1 MSLAVLELNDQALLI
16 HTEQGQSISEPG
28 FAQLTS
34 KGIETGE
41 VARSIAWRSP
51 QSSFNQYWRQLNQ
64 LPLPSNQ
71 RWARHNAD
79 IAFAQ
84 IEQLLNATAAP
95 EKLILSV
102 PGSFSDEQMSLVTGL
117 IDASSSQLYA
127 VIDSALAAGLD
138 CQNQT
143 WIVELQLHQTVVS
156 LIQPQDKGTQG
167 SIEVVQQELIPD
179 LGIMTIY
186 NSVARHISNSLVT
199 EYRYDPLH
207 NSEGE
212 QTIYDQIPT
221 WLSTLTVK
229 PEVTISISSPKG
241 ELPLVLRKHKIEE
254 LIEGRLA
261 KLTDILESTEKND
274 VVFTHSG
281 AIIGRLVSRFATA
294 RLLSADQGCRN
305 CFSVQQEIALESE
318 QLHRI
323 RSLKTGLLSDKIT
336 INQTHQSGY
345 ATHLLYNNQAWP
357 LATAIS
363 IYLKNDQLSFKSGAD
378 KDATLAL
385 MITDSELGVL
395 YQQPGNEVLLPKSS
409 QPGGS
414 IVIAGHKVK
423 LIEVNNG

>member
-41 VARSIAWRSP
+41 AARSIAWRSP

-199 EYRYDPLH
+199 DYRYDPLH

-254 LIEGRLA
+254 LIESRLA
-261 KLTDILESTEKND
+261 KLTEILESTEKHD

-395 YQQPGNEVLLPKSS
+395 YQQPGNEVLLPRSS

>member
-16 HTEQGQSISEPG
+16 HTEQGQCISEPG

-186 NSVARHISNSLVT
+186 NSVAQYISNSLVT
-199 EYRYDPLH
+199 DYRYDPLH

-261 KLTDILESTEKND
+261 KLTEILESTEKND

-395 YQQPGNEVLLPKSS
+395 YQQPGNEVLLPRSS

>member
-41 VARSIAWRSP
+41 AARSIAWRSP

-186 NSVARHISNSLVT
+186 NSVARHVSNSLVT

-254 LIEGRLA
+254 LIESRLA
-261 KLTDILESTEKND
+261 KLTEILESTEKHD

-395 YQQPGNEVLLPKSS
+395 YQQPGNEVLLPRELSARWFNCHCR
-409 QPGGS
+409 P
-414 IVIAGHKVK
+414 
-423 LIEVNNG
+423 

>member
-117 IDASSSQLYA
+117 IDASSSQLHA
-127 VIDSALAAGLD
+127 VIDSALAAGLH

-186 NSVARHISNSLVT
+186 NSVARHVSNSLVT

-254 LIEGRLA
+254 LIESRLA
-261 KLTDILESTEKND
+261 KLTEILESTEKHD

-323 RSLKTGLLSDKIT
+323 RSLKTGLLLDKIT

-395 YQQPGNEVLLPKSS
+395 YQQPGYEVLLPRSS

-423 LIEVNNG
+423 LIEVTNG

>member
-117 IDASSSQLYA
+117 IDASSSQLHA
-127 VIDSALAAGLD
+127 VIDSALAAGLH

-199 EYRYDPLH
+199 DYRYDPLH

-254 LIEGRLA
+254 LIESRLA
-261 KLTDILESTEKND
+261 KLTEILESTEKHD

-423 LIEVNNG
+423 LIEVTNG

>member
-71 RWARHNAD
+71 RWARHHAD

-102 PGSFSDEQMSLVTGL
+102 PGSLSDEQMSLVTGL
-117 IDASSSQLYA
+117 IDASSSQLHA
-127 VIDSALAAGLD
+127 VIDSALAAGLH

-186 NSVARHISNSLVT
+186 NSVARHVSNSLVT

-254 LIEGRLA
+254 LIESRLA
-261 KLTDILESTEKND
+261 KLTEILESTEKHD

-323 RSLKTGLLSDKIT
+323 RSLKTGLLLDKIT

-345 ATHLLYNNQAWP
+345 ATHLLHNNQAWP

-395 YQQPGNEVLLPKSS
+395 YQQPRYEVLLPRSS

-423 LIEVNNG
+423 LIEVTNG

>member
-186 NSVARHISNSLVT
+186 NSVARHVSNSLVT

-261 KLTDILESTEKND
+261 KLTEILESTEKND

-395 YQQPGNEVLLPKSS
+395 YQQPRYEVLLPRSS

>member
-16 HTEQGQSISEPG
+16 HTEQGQSMSEPG

-102 PGSFSDEQMSLVTGL
+102 PGSFSDDQMSLVTGL
-117 IDASSSQLYA
+117 IDASSSQLHA
-127 VIDSALAAGLD
+127 VIDSALAAGLH

-156 LIQPQDKGTQG
+156 LIQPRDKGTQG

-186 NSVARHISNSLVT
+186 NLVARHVSDRLVT
-199 EYRYDPLH
+199 QYRYDPLH

-254 LIEGRLA
+254 LIESRLA
-261 KLTDILESTEKND
+261 KLTEILESTEKHD

-323 RSLKTGLLSDKIT
+323 RSLKTGLLLDKIT

-395 YQQPGNEVLLPKSS
+395 YQQPGNEVLLPRSS

>member
-199 EYRYDPLH
+199 DYRYDPLH

-254 LIEGRLA
+254 LIESRLA
-261 KLTDILESTEKND
+261 KLTEILESTEKND

-336 INQTHQSGY
+336 TNQTHQSAY

-395 YQQPGNEVLLPKSS
+395 YQQPGNEVLLPRSS

-423 LIEVNNG
+423 LIEVTNG

>member
-41 VARSIAWRSP
+41 AARSIAWRSP

-261 KLTDILESTEKND
+261 KLTEILESTEKND

-336 INQTHQSGY
+336 TNQTHQSAY

>member
-199 EYRYDPLH
+199 DYRYDPLH

-261 KLTDILESTEKND
+261 KLTEILESTEKND

-336 INQTHQSGY
+336 TNQTHQSGY

>member
-261 KLTDILESTEKND
+261 KLTEILESTEKHD

>member
-117 IDASSSQLYA
+117 IDASSSQLHA

-199 EYRYDPLH
+199 DYRYDPLH

-254 LIEGRLA
+254 LIESRLA
-261 KLTDILESTEKND
+261 KLTEILESTEKHD

-395 YQQPGNEVLLPKSS
+395 YQQPGNEVLLPRSS

>member
-117 IDASSSQLYA
+117 IDASSSQLHA
-127 VIDSALAAGLD
+127 VIDSALAAGLH

-186 NSVARHISNSLVT
+186 NSVARHVSNSLVT

-254 LIEGRLA
+254 LIESRLA
-261 KLTDILESTEKND
+261 KLTEILESTEKHD

-395 YQQPGNEVLLPKSS
+395 YQQPGYEVLLPRSS

-423 LIEVNNG
+423 LIEVTNG

>member
-16 HTEQGQSISEPG
+16 HTEQGQSASEPG

-117 IDASSSQLYA
+117 IDASSSQLHA
-127 VIDSALAAGLD
+127 VIDSALAAGLH

-254 LIEGRLA
+254 LIESRLA
-261 KLTDILESTEKND
+261 KLTEILESTEKHD

-323 RSLKTGLLSDKIT
+323 RSLKTGLLLDKIT

-395 YQQPGNEVLLPKSS
+395 YQQPGYEVLLPRSS

>member
-16 HTEQGQSISEPG
+16 HTEQGQSMSEPG

-102 PGSFSDEQMSLVTGL
+102 PGSFSDDQMSLVTGL
-117 IDASSSQLYA
+117 IDASSSQLHA
-127 VIDSALAAGLD
+127 VIDSALAAGLH

-156 LIQPQDKGTQG
+156 LIQPRDKGTQG

-186 NSVARHISNSLVT
+186 NLVARHVSDSLVT
-199 EYRYDPLH
+199 QYRYDPLH

-254 LIEGRLA
+254 LIESRLA
-261 KLTDILESTEKND
+261 KLTEILESTEKHD

-305 CFSVQQEIALESE
+305 CFSVRQEIALESE

-323 RSLKTGLLSDKIT
+323 RSLKTGLLLDKIT

-395 YQQPGNEVLLPKSS
+395 YQQPGNEVLLPRSS

>member
-41 VARSIAWRSP
+41 AARSIAWRSP

-199 EYRYDPLH
+199 DYRYDPLH

-254 LIEGRLA
+254 LIESRLA
-261 KLTDILESTEKND
+261 KLTEILESTEKHD

-336 INQTHQSGY
+336 TNQTHQSAY

>member
-117 IDASSSQLYA
+117 IDASSSQLHA
-127 VIDSALAAGLD
+127 VIDSALAAGLH

-186 NSVARHISNSLVT
+186 NSVARHVSNSLVT

-254 LIEGRLA
+254 LIESRLA
-261 KLTDILESTEKND
+261 KLTEILESTEKHD

>member
-254 LIEGRLA
+254 LIESRLA
-261 KLTDILESTEKND
+261 KLTEILESTEKHD

-323 RSLKTGLLSDKIT
+323 RSLKTGLLSDGIT
-336 INQTHQSGY
+336 TNQTHQSAY

>member
-261 KLTDILESTEKND
+261 KLTEILESTEKHD
-274 VVFTHSG
+274 VIFTHSG

>member
-117 IDASSSQLYA
+117 IDASSSQLHA
-127 VIDSALAAGLD
+127 VIDSALAAGLH

-186 NSVARHISNSLVT
+186 NSVARHVSNSLVT

-254 LIEGRLA
+254 LIESRLA
-261 KLTDILESTEKND
+261 KLTEILESTEKHD

-363 IYLKNDQLSFKSGAD
+363 IYLKNDQLSFKIGAD
-378 KDATLAL
+378 KDATLAV
-385 MITDSELGVL
+385 IIKDSEFCVL
-395 YQQPGNEVLLPKSS
+395 YQQPGNKISLPKNS

-414 IVIAGHKVK
+414 IVIAGHQVN
-423 LIEVNNG
+423 LIEVNHG

>member
-199 EYRYDPLH
+199 DYRYDPLH

-261 KLTDILESTEKND
+261 KLTEILESTEKND

-336 INQTHQSGY
+336 TNQTHQSAY

-395 YQQPGNEVLLPKSS
+395 YQQPGNEVLLPRSS

>member
-117 IDASSSQLYA
+117 IDASSSQLHA
-127 VIDSALAAGLD
+127 VIDSALAAGLH

-186 NSVARHISNSLVT
+186 NSVARHVSNSLVT

-254 LIEGRLA
+254 LIESRLA
-261 KLTDILESTEKND
+261 KLTEILESTEKHD

-395 YQQPGNEVLLPKSS
+395 YQQPGYGVLLPRSS

-423 LIEVNNG
+423 LIEVTNG

>member
-199 EYRYDPLH
+199 DYRYDPLH

-254 LIEGRLA
+254 LIESRLA
-261 KLTDILESTEKND
+261 KLTEILESTEKHD

-336 INQTHQSGY
+336 TNQTHQSAY

-395 YQQPGNEVLLPKSS
+395 YQQPGNEVLLPRSS

>member
-117 IDASSSQLYA
+117 IDASSSQLHA

-254 LIEGRLA
+254 LIESRLA
-261 KLTDILESTEKND
+261 KLTEILESTEKND

-323 RSLKTGLLSDKIT
+323 RSLKTGLLLDKIT

-423 LIEVNNG
+423 LIEVTNG

>member
-41 VARSIAWRSP
+41 AARSIAWRSP

-254 LIEGRLA
+254 LIESRLA
-261 KLTDILESTEKND
+261 KLTEILESTEKHD

-378 KDATLAL
+378 KDAALAL

-395 YQQPGNEVLLPKSS
+395 YQQPGNEVLLPRSS

-423 LIEVNNG
+423 LIEVTNG

>member
-261 KLTDILESTEKND
+261 KLTEILESTEKND

-323 RSLKTGLLSDKIT
+323 RSLKTGLLLDKIT

-395 YQQPGNEVLLPKSS
+395 YQQPGNEVLLPRSS

-423 LIEVNNG
+423 LIEVTNG

>member
-16 HTEQGQSISEPG
+16 HTEQGQSASEPG

-117 IDASSSQLYA
+117 IDASSSQLHA
-127 VIDSALAAGLD
+127 VIDSALAAGLH

-186 NSVARHISNSLVT
+186 NSVARHVSNSLVT

-254 LIEGRLA
+254 LIESRLA
-261 KLTDILESTEKND
+261 KLTEILESTEKHD

-323 RSLKTGLLSDKIT
+323 RSLKTGLLLDKIT

-395 YQQPGNEVLLPKSS
+395 YQQPGNEVLLPRSS

-423 LIEVNNG
+423 LIEVTNG

>member
-186 NSVARHISNSLVT
+186 NSVARHVSNSLVS

-254 LIEGRLA
+254 LIESRLA
-261 KLTDILESTEKND
+261 KLTEILESTEKHD

-336 INQTHQSGY
+336 INQTHQSAY

-395 YQQPGNEVLLPKSS
+395 YQQPGNEVLLPRSS

>member
-199 EYRYDPLH
+199 DYRYDPLH

-254 LIEGRLA
+254 LIESRLA
-261 KLTDILESTEKND
+261 KLTEILESTEKHD

-336 INQTHQSGY
+336 INQTHQSAY

>member
-117 IDASSSQLYA
+117 IDASSSQLHA

-199 EYRYDPLH
+199 DYRYDPLH

-254 LIEGRLA
+254 LIESRLA
-261 KLTDILESTEKND
+261 KLTEILESTEKHD

-323 RSLKTGLLSDKIT
+323 RSLKTGLLLDKIT

>member
-254 LIEGRLA
+254 LIESRLA
-261 KLTDILESTEKND
+261 KLTEILESTEKND

>member
-186 NSVARHISNSLVT
+186 NSVARHVSNSLVS

-254 LIEGRLA
+254 LIESRLA
-261 KLTDILESTEKND
+261 KLTEILESTEKHD

-395 YQQPGNEVLLPKSS
+395 YQQPGYEVLLPKSS

-423 LIEVNNG
+423 LIEVTNG

>member
-16 HTEQGQSISEPG
+16 HTEQGQSMSEPG

-117 IDASSSQLYA
+117 IDASSSQLHA
-127 VIDSALAAGLD
+127 VIDSALAAGLH

-156 LIQPQDKGTQG
+156 LIQPRDKGTQG

-186 NSVARHISNSLVT
+186 NSVARYVSNSLVT

-254 LIEGRLA
+254 LIESRLA
-261 KLTDILESTEKND
+261 KLTEILESTEKHD

-323 RSLKTGLLSDKIT
+323 RSLKTGLLLDKIT

-395 YQQPGNEVLLPKSS
+395 YQQPGNEVLLPRSS

>member
-117 IDASSSQLYA
+117 IDASSSQLHA
-127 VIDSALAAGLD
+127 VIDSALAAGLH

-186 NSVARHISNSLVT
+186 NSVARHVSNSLVS

-254 LIEGRLA
+254 LIESRLA
-261 KLTDILESTEKND
+261 KLTEILESTEKHD

-423 LIEVNNG
+423 LIEVTNG

>member
-254 LIEGRLA
+254 LIESRLA
-261 KLTDILESTEKND
+261 KLTEILESTEKHD

-395 YQQPGNEVLLPKSS
+395 YQQPGNEVLLPRSS

>member
-117 IDASSSQLYA
+117 IDASSSQLHA
-127 VIDSALAAGLD
+127 VIDSALAAGLH

-199 EYRYDPLH
+199 DYRYDPLH

-254 LIEGRLA
+254 LIESRLA
-261 KLTDILESTEKND
+261 KLTEILESTEKND

-395 YQQPGNEVLLPKSS
+395 YQQPGNEVLLPRSS

>member
-117 IDASSSQLYA
+117 IDASSSQLHA
-127 VIDSALAAGLD
+127 VIDSALAAGLH

-254 LIEGRLA
+254 LIESRLA
-261 KLTDILESTEKND
+261 KLTEILESTEKHD

-395 YQQPGNEVLLPKSS
+395 YQQPGNEVLLPRSS

-423 LIEVNNG
+423 LIEVTNG